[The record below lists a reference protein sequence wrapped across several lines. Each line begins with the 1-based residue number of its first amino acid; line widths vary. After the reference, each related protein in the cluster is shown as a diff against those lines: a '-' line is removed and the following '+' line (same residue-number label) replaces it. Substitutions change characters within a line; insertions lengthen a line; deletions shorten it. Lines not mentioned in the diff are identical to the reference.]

1 MLNTNTDVWY
11 AIRAAMNARQY
22 RGDNRIAINK
32 NGFCEY
38 RLDREVEN
46 IGCAIGVLIPD
57 ELYSPD
63 LERAALDRV
72 RGILVNAEVIGPEVD
87 LRVLEDLQSLHD
99 SVRDVESFVRLLD
112 WYFGRHP
119 ELFEN

>member
-11 AIRAAMNARQY
+11 AIRDAMRARQY

-32 NGFCEY
+32 SGFCEY
-38 RLDREVEN
+38 RLNREVEN

-57 ELYSPD
+57 ELYSPA

-72 RGILVNAEVIGPEVD
+72 RRNSRQRGSNRAGGRSARP
-87 LRVLEDLQSLHD
+87 R
-99 SVRDVESFVRLLD
+99 RLAVAS
-112 WYFGRHP
+112 R
-119 ELFEN
+119 

>member
-11 AIRAAMNARQY
+11 AIRDAMRDRLD

-32 NGFCEY
+32 SGFCEY
-38 RLDREVEN
+38 RLNTEVDN

-57 ELYSPD
+57 ELYYPA

-72 RGILVNAEVIGPEVD
+72 HGILVNAEVIGPEVD

-99 SVRDVESFVRLLD
+99 SVRDVESFMRLSD